1 MYKDTVFDLEM
12 NVLACKPAGEI
23 DRRIKSGHP
32 MPAGWAFILVGETKQ
47 VITVS
52 EYANREKF
60 AAVKQVVEEILER
73 QTERPVKGQARRLY
87 AERMT
92 KRIIDLI

>member
-1 MYKDTVFDLEM
+1 MYKDTVFDSEM

-32 MPAGWAFILVGETKQ
+32 LPNGWAFILVGETKQ
-47 VITVS
+47 VVTVS

-60 AAVKQVVEEILER
+60 AAVRTVVEEILDR
-73 QTERPVKGQARRLY
+73 QAKRPVKGQAARLY
-87 AERMT
+87 ADRMT
-92 KRIIDLI
+92 KKIIDLI

>member
-1 MYKDTVFDLEM
+1 MVNDTVFDRDM
-12 NVLACKPAGEI
+12 NVVSCKAPNEI
-23 DRRIKSGHP
+23 ERRLKSGKFP
-32 MPAGWAFILVGETKQ
+32 DTWAYVLVGETKQ

-60 AAVKQVVEEILER
+60 TAVLKVVEEVLER
-73 QTERPVKGQARRLY
+73 QEKRPAKGHARKLY

-92 KRIIDLI
+92 KKIIDLL

>member
-1 MYKDTVFDLEM
+1 MPNDTVFDRDM
-12 NVLACKPAGEI
+12 NVVACKPSHEIERRLEAGRVPET
-23 DRRIKSGHP
+23 
-32 MPAGWAFILVGETKQ
+32 WAYVLVGETKQ

-60 AAVKQVVEEILER
+60 AAVLKVVEEVLDR

-87 AERMT
+87 AQRMT

>member
-1 MYKDTVFDLEM
+1 MKDTVFDQEM
-12 NVLACKPAGEI
+12 NVVACKPAEEVE
-23 DRRIKSGHP
+23 RRLTSGRP
-32 MPAGWAFILVGETKQ
+32 VPPSWAYVLVGETKQ

-60 AAVKQVVEEILER
+60 AAVLKVVEEVLKR
-73 QTERPVKGQARRLY
+73 QAERPVKGMAQKLY
-87 AERMT
+87 AQRMT

>member
-1 MYKDTVFDLEM
+1 MPNDTVFDQNM
-12 NVLACKPAGEI
+12 TVLASKPAGEI

-32 MPAGWAFILVGETKQ
+32 IPAGWAFILVGETKQ

-60 AAVKQVVEEILER
+60 AAVKEVVEEILER

-92 KRIIDLI
+92 KKIIDLI

>member
-1 MYKDTVFDLEM
+1 MNDTVFDRDM
-12 NVLACKPAGEI
+12 TVLASKPAGEI

-32 MPAGWAFILVGETKQ
+32 IPAGWVYILVGETKKI
-47 VITVS
+47 VTVS

-60 AAVKQVVEEILER
+60 AAVKEIIEEVLER
-73 QTERPVKGQARRLY
+73 QTERPVKGHARKLY

>member
-1 MYKDTVFDLEM
+1 MNDTVFDLNM
-12 NVLACKPAGEI
+12 TVLASKPAGEI

-32 MPAGWAFILVGETKQ
+32 IPAGWAYVLVGETKQ
-47 VITVS
+47 ILTVS

-60 AAVKQVVEEILER
+60 AAVKEIVEDILTR
-73 QTERPVKGQARRLY
+73 QTERPVKGQARKLY

-92 KRIIDLI
+92 KKIIDLI

>member
-1 MYKDTVFDLEM
+1 MPKDTVFDKDM

-23 DRRIKSGHP
+23 DRRIKTGHP
-32 MPAGWAFILVGETKQ
+32 IPAGWAYILVGETKK
-47 VITVS
+47 VVTVS

-60 AAVKQVVEEILER
+60 AAIKEIVEEVLTR
-73 QTERPVKGQARRLY
+73 QTERPVKGQARKLY

-92 KRIIDLI
+92 KKIIDLI

>member
-1 MYKDTVFDLEM
+1 MPNDTVFDQNM
-12 NVLACKPAGEI
+12 TVLASKPAGEI

-32 MPAGWAFILVGETKQ
+32 IPAGWAFILVGKTKQ

-60 AAVKQVVEEILER
+60 AAVKEVVEEILER
-73 QTERPVKGQARRLY
+73 QATRPVKGQARRLY
-87 AERMT
+87 TERMT

>member
-1 MYKDTVFDLEM
+1 MANDTVFDREM
-12 NVLACKPAGEI
+12 NVIACKPAHEV
-23 DRRIKSGHP
+23 DRRIK
-32 MPAGWAFILVGETKQ
+32 AGRIPNTWAFILVGETKK

-60 AAVKQVVEEILER
+60 AAVLKVVEEVLER
-73 QTERPVKGQARRLY
+73 QAERPVKGHARKLY

-92 KRIIDLI
+92 GKIIDLI

>member
-1 MYKDTVFDLEM
+1 MNDTVFDRDM
-12 NVLACKPAGEI
+12 NVVACKPAQEI
-23 DRRIKSGHP
+23 DRRLQSGAP
-32 MPAGWAFILVGETKQ
+32 VPNNWAYVLVGETKQ

-60 AAVKQVVEEILER
+60 AAVLKVVEEVLER
-73 QTERPVKGQARRLY
+73 QSERPVRGQARRLY
-87 AERMT
+87 AQRMT

>member
-1 MYKDTVFDLEM
+1 MPNDTVFDRDM
-12 NVLACKPAGEI
+12 NVIACKPAAEV
-23 DRRIKSGHP
+23 DRRVK
-32 MPAGWAFILVGETKQ
+32 AGRIPNTWAYILVGETKR

-60 AAVKQVVEEILER
+60 AAILKVVEEVLER
-73 QTERPVKGQARRLY
+73 QAERPVKGTARKLY

-92 KRIIDLI
+92 KKIIDVI

>member
-1 MYKDTVFDLEM
+1 MPRDTVFDQDM
-12 NVLACKPAGEI
+12 NVVACKPADEI
-23 DRRIKSGHP
+23 DRRLKSGHP
-32 MPAGWAFILVGETKQ
+32 VPPNWAFILVGETKQ

-60 AAVKQVVEEILER
+60 AAVLKVVEEVLDR

-92 KRIIDLI
+92 KKIIDLI

>member
-1 MYKDTVFDLEM
+1 MYNDTVFDRDM
-12 NVLACKPAGEI
+12 TVLASKPAGEI

-32 MPAGWAFILVGETKQ
+32 IPAGWAYILVGETKKL
-47 VITVS
+47 ITVT

-60 AAVKQVVEEILER
+60 AAVLEVVEEVLTR
-73 QTERPVKGQARRLY
+73 QAERPVKGVARKLY

-92 KRIIDLI
+92 KKIIDLI

>member
-1 MYKDTVFDLEM
+1 MANDTVFDREM
-12 NVLACKPAGEI
+12 NVVSSKPSHEI
-23 DRRIKSGHP
+23 ERRLQDGRFP
-32 MPAGWAFILVGETKQ
+32 DTWAYVLVGETKQ

-60 AAVKQVVEEILER
+60 AAVLLVVEEVLDR
-73 QTERPVKGQARRLY
+73 QSERPVKGQARRLY

-92 KRIIDLI
+92 KKIIDLI

>member
-1 MYKDTVFDLEM
+1 MPNDTVFDKDM
-12 NVLACKPAGEI
+12 NVLASKPAGEI

-32 MPAGWAFILVGETKQ
+32 IPAGWSYILVGETKK

-60 AAVKQVVEEILER
+60 AAILKVVEEVLDR
-73 QTERPVKGQARRLY
+73 QAERPVKGQARRLY

>member
-1 MYKDTVFDLEM
+1 MNDTVFDKDM
-12 NVLACKPAGEI
+12 TVLASKPAGEI

-32 MPAGWAFILVGETKQ
+32 IPAGWAYILVGETKQ
-47 VITVS
+47 IITVS

-60 AAVKQVVEEILER
+60 AAVKEVIEDILTR
-73 QTERPVKGQARRLY
+73 QAERPVKGHARKLY

>member
-1 MYKDTVFDLEM
+1 MPNDTVFDRDM
-12 NVLACKPAGEI
+12 NVVACKPAHEI
-23 DRRIKSGHP
+23 DRRMKSGQPIPHT
-32 MPAGWAFILVGETKQ
+32 WVYVLVGDTKQ
-47 VITVS
+47 VITVL

-60 AAVKQVVEEILER
+60 AAVLKVIEEVLNR
-73 QTERPVKGQARRLY
+73 QSERPVKGQARRLY

>member
-1 MYKDTVFDLEM
+1 MNDTVFDREM
-12 NVLACKPAGEI
+12 TVVACKPSHEI
-23 DRRIKSGHP
+23 DRRLKSGSKIP
-32 MPAGWAFILVGETKQ
+32 DTWAFILVGETKQ

-60 AAVKQVVEEILER
+60 AAVKEIITEVLER
-73 QTERPVKGQARRLY
+73 QSTRPLKGHAQKLY

-92 KRIIDLI
+92 KKIIDLL

>member
-1 MYKDTVFDLEM
+1 VAKDTVFDREM
-12 NVLACKPAGEI
+12 NVIACKPSHEVE
-23 DRRIKSGHP
+23 RRVNSGQKIP
-32 MPAGWAFILVGETKQ
+32 ESWAYILVGETRK

-60 AAVKQVVEEILER
+60 AAVLTVVEEVLER
-73 QTERPVKGQARRLY
+73 QAERPVKGVARKLY

-92 KRIIDLI
+92 KKIVDLI